1 MRLTSKWHAPCA
13 ALAVLTLI
21 AGAPTVLAQQYP
33 AKPLRII
40 VPFAEAEASGLVS
53 RRPARGNDARP
64 LGFMRVA
71 AQELAQ
77 YPVKPLKIVVPFA
90 PGGGVDFMARLI
102 AQKLPET
109 LGQQVIVE
117 NRGGAGGVPGTEAA
131 LRSAPDGYTLL
142 MISST
147 YPVSPS
153 LYKLAFDPIAD
164 ITPIVLIAKGPF
176 IICVHPSLPVKT
188 TKELIALAK
197 ARPGQINFASAGT
210 GSGVH
215 LATELFL
222 NMADIK
228 MNHIPYKG
236 TGPALTDTIAGQT
249 NLIFGTSSAALP
261 MVKAGRLRALAV
273 TTAQRLTTEPNI
285 PTVIESGVPGYE
297 TFAWQ
302 ALAGPKGLP
311 RPIVDRINGDVMKII
326 AQKDMLER
334 FQHEGMVPAGSTPQ
348 QLMDLIRR
356 EIDVWHKVVV
366 RAGIRVE

>member
-1 MRLTSKWHAPCA
+1 MRLTSKWHAAPCA

-33 AKPLRII
+33 AKPLRVI
-40 VPFAEAEASGLVS
+40 
-53 RRPARGNDARP
+53 
-64 LGFMRVA
+64 
-71 AQELAQ
+71 
-77 YPVKPLKIVVPFA
+77 VPFA

-222 NMADIK
+222 NMAEIK

-261 MVKAGRLRALAV
+261 MVKAGRLRALGVTSLRRHASIPDV
-273 TTAQRLTTEPNI
+273 PTVAETALPGYQVQSWYGVLAPTGTRADIVARVNAAFTTALRAPETKAALVAQGGDPDPGTPEEFGRLIKDE
-285 PTVIESGVPGYE
+285 
-297 TFAWQ
+297 
-302 ALAGPKGLP
+302 LA
-311 RPIVDRINGDVMKII
+311 RNAKITR
-326 AQKDMLER
+326 A
-334 FQHEGMVPAGSTPQ
+334 
-348 QLMDLIRR
+348 
-356 EIDVWHKVVV
+356 
-366 RAGIRVE
+366 AGITPE

>member
-1 MRLTSKWHAPCA
+1 MQLISKQA
-13 ALAVLTLI
+13 AVRAAVAVL
-21 AGAPTVLAQQYP
+21 AFASSPPVSAQ
-33 AKPLRII
+33 
-40 VPFAEAEASGLVS
+40 S
-53 RRPARGNDARP
+53 
-64 LGFMRVA
+64 
-71 AQELAQ
+71 
-77 YPVKPLKIVVPFA
+77 YPVKPVRIVVPFA

-102 AQKLPET
+102 AQKLPEL

-131 LRSAPDGYTLL
+131 LRSPPDGYTFL

-153 LYKLAFDPIAD
+153 LYKLNFDPVAD
-164 ITPIVLIAKGPF
+164 IAPVILIAKGPF
-176 IICVHPSLPVKT
+176 IVCVHPSLPVKT
-188 TKELIALAK
+188 TRELIALAR
-197 ARPGQINFASAGT
+197 ARPGQINFATAGT

-222 NMADIK
+222 YMADIK

-273 TTAQRLTTEPNI
+273 TTVQRLAAEPDI
-285 PTVIESGVPGYE
+285 PTVAESGVPGYE

-302 ALAGPKGLP
+302 ALTGPKGLP
-311 RPIVDRINGDVMKII
+311 RAIVDRLNTDVTKII
-326 AQKDMLER
+326 AQNGMFER
-334 FQHEGMVPAGSTPQ
+334 FQQEGMVPAGGTPP
-348 QLMDLIRR
+348 QLLDLIKR
-356 EIDVWHKVVV
+356 EIDTWHKVVA
-366 RAGIRVE
+366 RAGIRVD

>member
-1 MRLTSKWHAPCA
+1 MQQTIKQAASGV
-13 ALAVLTLI
+13 ALAVLVFTSGPHS
-21 AGAPTVLAQQYP
+21 ALAQNYP
-33 AKPLRII
+33 SKPVRII
-40 VPFAEAEASGLVS
+40 
-53 RRPARGNDARP
+53 
-64 LGFMRVA
+64 
-71 AQELAQ
+71 
-77 YPVKPLKIVVPFA
+77 VPFA

-109 LGQQVIVE
+109 LGQQVVVE

-131 LRSAPDGYTLL
+131 LRSPPDGYTFL

-153 LYKLAFDPIAD
+153 LYKLNFDPLAD

-176 IICVHPSLPVKT
+176 IVCVHPSLPVKNVR
-188 TKELIALAK
+188 ELIALAK
-197 ARPGQINFASAGT
+197 ARPGQINFATAGT

-222 NMADIK
+222 YMADVK

-273 TTAQRLTTEPNI
+273 TTAQRVVTEPNL
-285 PTVIESGVPGYE
+285 PTVAESGVPGYE

-302 ALAGPKGLP
+302 ALAGPRGLP
-311 RPIVDRINGDVMKII
+311 RPVVDRVNGDVIKII

-348 QLMDLIRR
+348 QLMDLIKR
-356 EIDVWHKVVV
+356 EIGVWHKVVV
-366 RAGIRVE
+366 RAGIRAE

>member
-1 MRLTSKWHAPCA
+1 MQPTIKTFLRRAQ
-13 ALAVLTLI
+13 ALACALL
-21 AGAPTVLAQQYP
+21 AAFSSSASAQQYP
-33 AKPLRII
+33 TKPVR
-40 VPFAEAEASGLVS
+40 
-53 RRPARGNDARP
+53 
-64 LGFMRVA
+64 
-71 AQELAQ
+71 
-77 YPVKPLKIVVPFA
+77 IVVPFA

-102 AQKLPET
+102 AQKLPEH

-117 NRGGAGGVPGTEAA
+117 NRGGAGGVTGTDAA
-131 LRSAPDGYTLL
+131 VRSAPDGYTLL
-142 MISST
+142 MMSST

-153 LYKLAFDPIAD
+153 LYKLSFDPIND
-164 ITPIVLIAKGPF
+164 ISPIILIAKGPF

-188 TKELIALAK
+188 TRELIALAK
-197 ARPGQINFASAGT
+197 ARPGEINFASAGT

-222 NMADIK
+222 YMANIK

-249 NLIFGTSSAALP
+249 NLIFGTISATLP
-261 MVKAGRLRALAV
+261 TVKSGRLRAIAV
-273 TTAQRLTTEPNI
+273 TTAQRVATEPNI
-285 PTVIESGVPGYE
+285 PTVAESGVPGYE

-311 RPIVDRINGDVMKII
+311 RVIVDRINGDVTKII
-326 AQKDMLER
+326 AQKDMGER
-334 FQHEGMVPAGSTPQ
+334 FQQEGMSPAGGTPQ
-348 QLMDLIRR
+348 QLMELVRR

>member
-1 MRLTSKWHAPCA
+1 MRPRALRGCRLAFIIRLRAAGLARSPGKRFMRLTSKWHAPCA

-40 VPFAEAEASGLVS
+40 VPFA
-53 RRPARGNDARP
+53 
-64 LGFMRVA
+64 
-71 AQELAQ
+71 
-77 YPVKPLKIVVPFA
+77 

-109 LGQQVIVE
+109 LSQQVIVE

-131 LRSAPDGYTLL
+131 LRSPPDGYTFL

-153 LYKLAFDPIAD
+153 LYKLNFDPIAD
-164 ITPIVLIAKGPF
+164 ITPVILIAKGPF

-197 ARPGQINFASAGT
+197 ARPGQINFATAGT
-210 GSGVH
+210 GRGVQ

-222 NMADIK
+222 NRADIK

-236 TGPALTDTIAGQT
+236 TGHALTDTIAGQT

-273 TTAQRLTTEPNI
+273 TTAQRLATEPNI

-348 QLMDLIRR
+348 QLMDLILR

>member
-40 VPFAEAEASGLVS
+40 
-53 RRPARGNDARP
+53 
-64 LGFMRVA
+64 
-71 AQELAQ
+71 
-77 YPVKPLKIVVPFA
+77 VPFA

-176 IICVHPSLPVKT
+176 IICVHP
-188 TKELIALAK
+188 
-197 ARPGQINFASAGT
+197 
-210 GSGVH
+210 
-215 LATELFL
+215 
-222 NMADIK
+222 
-228 MNHIPYKG
+228 
-236 TGPALTDTIAGQT
+236 
-249 NLIFGTSSAALP
+249 
-261 MVKAGRLRALAV
+261 
-273 TTAQRLTTEPNI
+273 
-285 PTVIESGVPGYE
+285 
-297 TFAWQ
+297 
-302 ALAGPKGLP
+302 
-311 RPIVDRINGDVMKII
+311 
-326 AQKDMLER
+326 
-334 FQHEGMVPAGSTPQ
+334 
-348 QLMDLIRR
+348 
-356 EIDVWHKVVV
+356 
-366 RAGIRVE
+366 

>member
-1 MRLTSKWHAPCA
+1 MQPSFKSLAAAAMVISAYVAGSAPA
-13 ALAVLTLI
+13 F
-21 AGAPTVLAQQYP
+21 AQAYP
-33 AKPLRII
+33 AKP
-40 VPFAEAEASGLVS
+40 V
-53 RRPARGNDARP
+53 
-64 LGFMRVA
+64 RV
-71 AQELAQ
+71 
-77 YPVKPLKIVVPFA
+77 VVPFA

-102 AQKLPET
+102 AQKLPEA

-131 LRSAPDGYTLL
+131 LRSPPDGYTLL

-153 LYKLAFDPIAD
+153 LYKLNFDPVAD

-176 IICVHPSLPVKT
+176 IICVHPSLPVKNVR
-188 TKELIALAK
+188 ELIPLAK
-197 ARPGQINFASAGT
+197 ARPGQINFATAGT

-222 NMADIK
+222 YMADVR

-273 TTAQRLTTEPNI
+273 TTAQRVATAPNL
-285 PTVIESGVPGYE
+285 PTVAESGVPGYE

-302 ALAGPKGLP
+302 ALVGPKGVP
-311 RPIVDRINGDVMKII
+311 RPIVDRINGEVLKVI
-326 AQKDMLER
+326 AQKDMLDR
-334 FQHEGMVPAGSTPQ
+334 FQQEGMVPARSTPQ
-348 QLMDLIRR
+348 QLMDLIKR

-366 RAGIRVE
+366 RAGIRVD

>member
-1 MRLTSKWHAPCA
+1 MRFISAARAAIALFSFTA
-13 ALAVLTLI
+13 ALA
-21 AGAPTVLAQQYP
+21 GAQ
-33 AKPLRII
+33 
-40 VPFAEAEASGLVS
+40 
-53 RRPARGNDARP
+53 N
-64 LGFMRVA
+64 
-71 AQELAQ
+71 
-77 YPVKPLKIVVPFA
+77 YPVKPLRIVVPFA
-90 PGGGVDFMARLI
+90 PVGGVDFMARLI

-109 LGQQVIVE
+109 LGQQVVVE

-131 LRSAPDGYTLL
+131 LRSPPDGYTFL
-142 MISST
+142 MMSST

-153 LYKLAFDPIAD
+153 LYKLNFDPVAD
-164 ITPIVLIAKGPF
+164 ITPVILIAKGPF
-176 IICVHPSLPVKT
+176 IVCVHPSLPVKNI
-188 TKELIALAK
+188 KELIALAK
-197 ARPGQINFASAGT
+197 ARPGQINFATAGT

-222 NMADIK
+222 YMADIK

-273 TTAQRLTTEPNI
+273 TTGQRLATEPNI
-285 PTVIESGVPGYE
+285 PTVMESGLPKYE

-302 ALAGPKGLP
+302 ALAGPKNLP
-311 RPIVDRINGDVMKII
+311 RPIVDRLNADITKII

-334 FQHEGMVPAGSTPQ
+334 FQQEGMVPAGGTPQ
-348 QLMDLIRR
+348 QLLDLVKR

>member
-1 MRLTSKWHAPCA
+1 MRQSIKHFA
-13 ALAVLTLI
+13 
-21 AGAPTVLAQQYP
+21 AGAVFAAFAFASSPFASAQTYP

-40 VPFAEAEASGLVS
+40 
-53 RRPARGNDARP
+53 
-64 LGFMRVA
+64 
-71 AQELAQ
+71 
-77 YPVKPLKIVVPFA
+77 VPFA

-102 AQKLPET
+102 AQKLPDT

-131 LRSAPDGYTLL
+131 LRSPPDGYTFL

-153 LYKLAFDPIAD
+153 LYKLNFDPVAD
-164 ITPIVLIAKGPF
+164 ITPVILIARGPF
-176 IICVHPSLPVKT
+176 IVCVHPSLPVKSI
-188 TKELIALAK
+188 KELIALAK
-197 ARPGQINFASAGT
+197 AHPGQINFATAGT

-215 LATELFL
+215 LASELFL
-222 NMADIK
+222 YMADVK

-273 TTAQRLTTEPNI
+273 TTMQRLATEPGI
-285 PTVIESGVPGYE
+285 PTVAESGVPGYE

-311 RPIVDRINGDVMKII
+311 RPIVDRLNGDVTKII

-334 FQHEGMVPAGSTPQ
+334 FQQEGMVPAGGTSQ
-348 QLMDLIRR
+348 QLMDLIKR

-366 RAGIRVE
+366 RAGIRID

>member
-1 MRLTSKWHAPCA
+1 MRFNFSYIVVRAA
-13 ALAVLTLI
+13 FVAYALALAFS
-21 AGAPTVLAQQYP
+21 AGAQT
-33 AKPLRII
+33 
-40 VPFAEAEASGLVS
+40 
-53 RRPARGNDARP
+53 
-64 LGFMRVA
+64 
-71 AQELAQ
+71 
-77 YPVKPLKIVVPFA
+77 YPVKPVRIVVPFA

-102 AQKLPET
+102 AQKLPES

-131 LRSAPDGYTLL
+131 LRSPPDGYTFL

-153 LYKLAFDPIAD
+153 LYKLNFDPVAD
-164 ITPIVLIAKGPF
+164 ISPVILIAKGPF
-176 IICVHPSLPVKT
+176 IVCVHPSLPVKNI
-188 TKELIALAK
+188 KELIALAK
-197 ARPGQINFASAGT
+197 ARPGQINFATAGT

-222 NMADIK
+222 YMADVK

-249 NLIFGTSSAALP
+249 NMIFGTSSAALP

-273 TTAQRLTTEPNI
+273 TTAQRLAAEPAI
-285 PTVIESGVPGYE
+285 PTVAESGVRGYE

-311 RPIVDRINGDVMKII
+311 RTIVDRLNADITRII

-334 FQHEGMVPAGSTPQ
+334 FQQEGMVPAGGTSQ
-348 QLMDLIRR
+348 QLMDLIKR

>member
-1 MRLTSKWHAPCA
+1 VAFV
-13 ALAVLTLI
+13 LAFAFS
-21 AGAPTVLAQQYP
+21 AGAQT
-33 AKPLRII
+33 
-40 VPFAEAEASGLVS
+40 
-53 RRPARGNDARP
+53 
-64 LGFMRVA
+64 
-71 AQELAQ
+71 
-77 YPVKPLKIVVPFA
+77 YPVKPVRIVVPFA

-131 LRSAPDGYTLL
+131 LRSPPDGYTFL

-153 LYKLAFDPIAD
+153 LYKLNFDPVAD
-164 ITPIVLIAKGPF
+164 ISPVILIAKGPF
-176 IICVHPSLPVKT
+176 IVCVHPSLPVKSI
-188 TKELIALAK
+188 KELIALAK
-197 ARPGQINFASAGT
+197 ARPGQINFATAGT

-215 LATELFL
+215 LASELFL
-222 NMADIK
+222 YMADVK

-249 NLIFGTSSAALP
+249 NMIFGTSSAALP

-273 TTAQRLTTEPNI
+273 TTAQRLAAEPAI
-285 PTVIESGVPGYE
+285 PTVAESGVPGYE

-311 RPIVDRINGDVMKII
+311 RAIVDRLNADITKII

-334 FQHEGMVPAGSTPQ
+334 FQQEGMVPAGGTSQ
-348 QLMDLIRR
+348 QLMDLIKR

>member
-1 MRLTSKWHAPCA
+1 
-13 ALAVLTLI
+13 
-21 AGAPTVLAQQYP
+21 
-33 AKPLRII
+33 
-40 VPFAEAEASGLVS
+40 
-53 RRPARGNDARP
+53 
-64 LGFMRVA
+64 
-71 AQELAQ
+71 
-77 YPVKPLKIVVPFA
+77 
-90 PGGGVDFMARLI
+90 
-102 AQKLPET
+102 
-109 LGQQVIVE
+109 
-117 NRGGAGGVPGTEAA
+117 
-131 LRSAPDGYTLL
+131 

-153 LYKLAFDPIAD
+153 LYRLNFDPVAD
-164 ITPIVLIAKGPF
+164 ITPVILIAKGPF

-197 ARPGQINFASAGT
+197 ARPGQINFATAGT

-222 NMADIK
+222 YMADVK

-261 MVKAGRLRALAV
+261 MVKAGRLRAIAV
-273 TTAQRLTTEPNI
+273 TTGQRMASEPGI
-285 PTVIESGVPGYE
+285 PTVAESGVPGYE

-302 ALAGPKGLP
+302 ALTGPKGLP
-311 RPIVDRINGDVMKII
+311 RSIVDRLNGDVTKII

-334 FQHEGMVPAGSTPQ
+334 FQQEGMAPAGSTPQ
-348 QLMDLIRR
+348 QLMDLIKR
-356 EIDVWHKVVV
+356 EIEVWHKVVV

>member
-1 MRLTSKWHAPCA
+1 MQLTFKQAAACA
-13 ALAVLTLI
+13 ALAILSFAMNSRVAT
-21 AGAPTVLAQQYP
+21 AQTYP
-33 AKPLRII
+33 AKPI
-40 VPFAEAEASGLVS
+40 
-53 RRPARGNDARP
+53 
-64 LGFMRVA
+64 RV
-71 AQELAQ
+71 
-77 YPVKPLKIVVPFA
+77 VVPFA

-102 AQKLPET
+102 AQKLPDT

-131 LRSAPDGYTLL
+131 LRSPADGYTFL

-153 LYKLAFDPIAD
+153 LYKLNFDPVAD
-164 ITPIVLIAKGPF
+164 ITPVILIAKGPF
-176 IICVHPSLPVKT
+176 IVCVHPSLPVKNI
-188 TKELIALAK
+188 KELIALAK
-197 ARPGQINFASAGT
+197 ARPGQINFATAGT

-222 NMADIK
+222 YMADVK

-249 NLIFGTSSAALP
+249 NMIFGTSSAALP

-273 TTAQRLTTEPNI
+273 TTAQRLAAEPAI
-285 PTVIESGVPGYE
+285 PTVAESGVPGYE

-311 RPIVDRINGDVMKII
+311 RAIVDRLNADITKII

-334 FQHEGMVPAGSTPQ
+334 FQQEGMVPAGGTSQ
-348 QLMDLIRR
+348 QLMDLIKR

>member
-1 MRLTSKWHAPCA
+1 MRQSIKHFA
-13 ALAVLTLI
+13 AGVAFAAFAFANSPLAS
-21 AGAPTVLAQQYP
+21 AQSYP

-40 VPFAEAEASGLVS
+40 
-53 RRPARGNDARP
+53 
-64 LGFMRVA
+64 
-71 AQELAQ
+71 
-77 YPVKPLKIVVPFA
+77 VPFA

-109 LGQQVIVE
+109 LSQQVIVE

-131 LRSAPDGYTLL
+131 LRSPPDGYTFL

-153 LYKLAFDPIAD
+153 LYKLNFDPIAD
-164 ITPIVLIAKGPF
+164 ITPVILIARGPF
-176 IICVHPSLPVKT
+176 IVCVHPSLPVKSI
-188 TKELIALAK
+188 KELIALAK
-197 ARPGQINFASAGT
+197 ARPGQVNFATAGT

-215 LATELFL
+215 LASELFL
-222 NMADIK
+222 YMADVK

-273 TTAQRLTTEPNI
+273 TTMQRLATEPNI
-285 PTVIESGVPGYE
+285 PTVAESGVPGYE

-311 RPIVDRINGDVMKII
+311 RPIVDRLNGDVTKII

-334 FQHEGMVPAGSTPQ
+334 FQHEGMVPAGGTSQ
-348 QLMDLIRR
+348 QLMDLIKR